1 MFDQKFSVQLI
12 KRYYKILRYYHH
24 DDKEDELGKNK
35 YSDSIS
41 SFTPTDHGEKQNNI
55 WSGQRKH
62 LIFLSKV

>member
-41 SFTPTDHGEKQNNI
+41 SLRRQITVRSRTIFGVAKENI
-55 WSGQRKH
+55 LYS
-62 LIFLSKV
+62 